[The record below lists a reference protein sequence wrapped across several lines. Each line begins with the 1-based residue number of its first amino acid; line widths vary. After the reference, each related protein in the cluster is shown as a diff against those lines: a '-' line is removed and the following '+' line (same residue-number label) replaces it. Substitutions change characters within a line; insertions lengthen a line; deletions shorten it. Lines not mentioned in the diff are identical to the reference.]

1 MNPRR
6 MTWAALALLACGC
19 TVEVPFEL
27 AVELPLEASTGAATV
42 ALPVDLAGEPAIWEN
57 RESVRDL
64 SVDGVVLTLLAVDDR
79 NACESLD
86 LSLGLEGAAEDG
98 GSVEPVPLVD
108 GLVLQVEERGS
119 SELAIDS
126 EAAAEVILGA
136 LRGSGRLT
144 LAVSAA
150 AERRVGVRLEARLR
164 GAVTVAP

>member
-1 MNPRR
+1 MPRCAG
-6 MTWAALALLACGC
+6 WAALALLMGGC

-27 AVELPLEASTGAATV
+27 AVDLPLEASTGAATV

-57 RESVRDL
+57 RESVREL
-64 SVDGVVLTLLAVDDR
+64 SVDGAVLTLLAVDDR
-79 NACESLD
+79 NGCESLD
-86 LSLGLEGAAEDG
+86 LSLGLEGTAEDG
-98 GSVEPVPLVD
+98 ASVESVPLVD
-108 GLVLQVEERGS
+108 GLVLQIEEGGS

-150 AERRVGVRLEARLR
+150 AERRIGVRLEARLR